1 MIENVEIDLRA
12 DGVVLMLDNRLLPP
26 VMMIPVLLPV
36 DEVPLLEVV
45 APPDVDVFSTGRLW

>member
-1 MIENVEIDLRA
+1 MEIDQRA
-12 DGVVLMLDNRLLPP
+12 DGVVVMLDDRLLPP